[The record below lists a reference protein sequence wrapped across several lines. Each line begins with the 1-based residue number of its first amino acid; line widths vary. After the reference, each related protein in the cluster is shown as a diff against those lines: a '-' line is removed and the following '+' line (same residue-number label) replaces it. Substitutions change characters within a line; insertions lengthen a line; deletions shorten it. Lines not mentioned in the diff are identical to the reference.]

1 MDRQGRSRGRR
12 PRGRGGWTSLPLLQ
26 RCEGVQHEDHPE
38 VEATITHTATAAVV
52 GAEVDSPAV
61 AAVKEE
67 AAAVVEAGSTRDGEA
82 GAARAPRASER
93 KQQSACFESFFSCKI
108 TRKKL

>member
-1 MDRQGRSRGRR
+1 M
-12 PRGRGGWTSLPLLQ
+12 
-26 RCEGVQHEDHPE
+26 
-38 VEATITHTATAAVV
+38 THTATAAMV

-61 AAVKEE
+61 AAAVKEE
-67 AAAVVEAGSTRDGEA
+67 AAAMVEAGSTRDGEA